1 MKKQTLFLGITL
13 FSMFFGAG
21 NLIFA
26 PWLGVQ
32 ASSAGWL
39 ALAGFLCTA
48 VVAPIS
54 VIVIIAPYGSAKAMI
69 SRIWK
74 PLGPIFMTVIYLL
87 IGPVIAIP
95 RTASTSMEMWTW
107 LIGNSMLSRI
117 VFTVCFFIA
126 ASLLALYP
134 GKLKDFLGRL
144 SGPVLLVLILMVC
157 IPVLFIP
164 SGSSPAQPPYD
175 QRPFLSG
182 FNEGYQT
189 MDILAAFCF
198 GLIILLNIRESET
211 GRKNE
216 TRTLIFTALIAG
228 FLLAAVY
235 GLLAWTGMRQSF
247 ALQEYTNGAQILS
260 ILASSIWGKFSQP
273 LIGMIFLLACCNV
286 CAGLL
291 ACCAEY
297 FSLLI
302 PKAAYRVWLIGFAVL
317 DSIVALSSLDSILSW
332 SGTLLTWIC
341 PIAILLL
348 LTGLIHRPKAPKAE
362 SESSSD

>member
-198 GLIILLNIRESET
+198 GLIILLNIRQAKMPDE
-211 GRKNE
+211 RKA
-216 TRTLIFTALIAG
+216 LYGAALIAAVLLG
-228 FLLAAVY
+228 AVYTLLAAA
-235 GLLAWTGMRQSF
+235 GIHQSGI
-247 ALQEYTNGAQILS
+247 LQACSNGAQILS
-260 ILASSIWGKFSQP
+260 AMAESVYGPASKV
-273 LIGMIFLLACCNV
+273 LIGLIFLLACGNV

-297 FSLLI
+297 FSLLV
-302 PKAAYRVWLIGFAVL
+302 PKIGYRIWLIGFAVL
-317 DSIVALSSLDSILSW
+317 GALMACTGLDAILSW
-332 SGTLLTWIC
+332 SGMILSWIC
-341 PIAILLL
+341 PIAIVLMV
-348 LTGLIHRPKAPKAE
+348 TGLVRRPKGELPE
-362 SESSSD
+362 F